1 MGSDYVPAII
11 GRCGTNTKSIY
22 EETGCKVRVRGRGS
36 GHKEQGSNKEAPTS
50 LMLAVTAEATNSDGF
65 CRAVAM
71 SLSLLKEVEQRYLY
85 DHWWPPESQR
95 FTIHMEHDDLK
106 AVLAEELGES
116 FLERVS

>member
-1 MGSDYVPAII
+1 MDRKG
-11 GRCGTNTKSIY
+11 
-22 EETGCKVRVRGRGS
+22 
-36 GHKEQGSNKEAPTS
+36 QEAPTS

-116 FLERVS
+116 FLERGSGIRCQLKRRRDRGKCGLRDVTSRSSPLH